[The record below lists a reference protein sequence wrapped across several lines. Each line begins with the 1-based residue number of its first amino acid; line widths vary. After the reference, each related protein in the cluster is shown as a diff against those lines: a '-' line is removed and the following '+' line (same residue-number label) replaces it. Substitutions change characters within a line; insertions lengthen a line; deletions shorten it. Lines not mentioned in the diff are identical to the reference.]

1 MRLFRFLSPSPSQDV
16 AALLYG
22 HAVAQARDPDFY
34 AAGGVPDTLDG
45 RFDMV
50 CLHVFL
56 LLHRLKRD
64 GTAGGELGQRLFDRM
79 FADLEMNMRELGV
92 SDYGIGHR
100 MKAMAAAFYGRI
112 AAYEEGLA
120 AGDAGLRPALAR
132 NLFGTAPAGEAQL
145 AAIADYVR
153 REAAG
158 LDRQDAAALLAGEV
172 AFGPA
177 PVFQPAASAKSIEA

>member
-64 GTAGGELGQRLFDRM
+64 GTAGGALGQRLFDRM

-120 AGDAGLRPALAR
+120 GGEAALRQALGR
-132 NLFGTAPAGEAQL
+132 NLFGTAQADEATLDRMARYVAAVAAALDAQDSGSL
-145 AAIADYVR
+145 AAGSVAFPHGQA
-153 REAAG
+153 EAAG
-158 LDRQDAAALLAGEV
+158 HG
-172 AFGPA
+172 
-177 PVFQPAASAKSIEA
+177 

>member
-1 MRLFRFLSPSPSQDV
+1 MRLFRFFRPSPSADV
-16 AALLYG
+16 AASLYG
-22 HAVAQARDPDFY
+22 HAVAQAREPDFY

-64 GTAGGELGQRLFDRM
+64 GTVGADLGQHLFDRM
-79 FADLEMNMRELGV
+79 FADLEMNMREIGV
-92 SDYGIGHR
+92 SDYAIGHR

-120 AGDAGLRPALAR
+120 GGEAGLRRALAR
-132 NLFGTAPAGEAQL
+132 NLFGTIQADEAT
-145 AAIADYVR
+145 
-153 REAAG
+153 
-158 LDRQDAAALLAGEV
+158 LDRTARYVAAAAAALDAQDSARITAGSV
-172 AFGPA
+172 AFPHWQAETARHG
-177 PVFQPAASAKSIEA
+177 